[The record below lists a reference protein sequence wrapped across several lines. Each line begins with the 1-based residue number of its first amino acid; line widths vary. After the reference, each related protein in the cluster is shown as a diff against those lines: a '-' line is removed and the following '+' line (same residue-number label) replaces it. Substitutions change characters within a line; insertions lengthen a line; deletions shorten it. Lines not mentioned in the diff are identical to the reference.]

1 MRFLLLLLTLPV
13 LYTPLAVAD
22 DIPPHLQLARQL
34 LEDVSPAR
42 NSYQH
47 NGWVLWKGDLGLFG
61 RVSEPEVKTDCSG
74 LVDALFERLN
84 SQALT
89 AVQHGHWKG
98 YPKAE
103 NYYES
108 IAAGQ
113 GFVRRKGIGQ
123 VQPGDIFAAK
133 YQNEKDTGHVMI
145 INALPQPL
153 NPSQKPQI
161 DGTLQ
166 WAVEVID
173 SSSAHWKGDTRY
185 REDGGQQTGIG
196 RGTIRL
202 YTLPDG
208 SLAGWAWSLG
218 PGSKYRDHDQL
229 AIGQPLYQ

>member
-1 MRFLLLLLTLPV
+1 MRFLFLLLILHAS
-13 LYTPLAVAD
+13 LAAAD
-22 DIPPHLQLARQL
+22 EVPPHLQLARQL
-34 LEDVSPAR
+34 LEEVSPAR

-47 NGWVLWKGDLGLFG
+47 NGWVRWKGDWGLFG

-74 LVDALFERLN
+74 LIDALFERLN

-89 AVQHGHWKG
+89 AVQHGHWKA

-103 NYYES
+103 NYYEA
-108 IAAGQ
+108 IAASQ
-113 GFVRRKGIGQ
+113 GFIRRAGIGQ

-145 INALPQPL
+145 INALPQLL
-153 NPSQKPQI
+153 NPQQKPQI
-161 DGTLQ
+161 DGTVQ

-173 SSSAHWKGDTRY
+173 SSGPHWKGDTRY
-185 REDGGQQTGIG
+185 REDGSQQTGIG

-218 PGSKYRDHDQL
+218 PGSHYRDHDQL
-229 AIGQPLYQ
+229 AIGQPRYQ